1 MDLLAVMINMALFS
15 SLPSSLIILGLFFAC
30 LADAQTET
38 VFLTQTVF
46 TACDCSA
53 SLSSTSIS
61 ASFFIPSVIP
71 PLSILTVTPATSVMP
86 ATISSPVVV
95 SILGGATPGFP
106 VPASMASTL
115 VGTFPPL
122 SELSSAALESV
133 STLESFSTLPSSWP
147 EPMDSLPS
155 NRGFTVTTTVTTTE
169 FPTTGFPTTGFP
181 TTEFPTTEIPTIA
194 SAISLSNGLGPLLS
208 SSTASTSSYSSATV
222 PLTAPGEDTII
233 EPITSMM
240 APTAPSSALT
250 TSGIPPALSVNLS
263 LISSDMSLDSS
274 AALISFGTSSPAVFS
289 TVLPPGFSLP
299 TSSQTLT
306 TYSAIALSSV
316 TLTGVTILAPRSPT
330 SCYAL
335 PTPSASMDL
344 VAVAVNP
351 EGNYDLSSPMLFS
364 FGENATNPQYI
375 GALAG
380 GDPYVLDLSPDSP
393 ITGQLGLQIPGQ
405 NALVFDGSGMSL
417 FTGNCT
423 SLSQVVVDNFYSQLA
438 AMSGLAPGRRLG
450 KRQGLLNTT
459 NFVVEVSVDSYLNTP
474 YFSPNLTFGNSVC
487 TLQTNIM
494 GTTVNNI
501 TWSCVYPPPQGGA
514 AACAARLSTW
524 LGGMSVP
531 SIAPEIPTEVLAIL
545 SPFLSLAGD
554 SLLLLF
560 PGSDPAFSLGLAFM
574 RQVEAAARE
583 AVGDVGSAA
592 CNVMHSFDSD
602 DLVLVDS
609 GLLGTKTLGSFVN
622 EPPPSL
628 AINLAASATAS
639 IAILPPRKAN
649 PKDNFLLQ
657 IATDFKSIFGP
668 FVSWLHGLPH
678 LGIFGMEETGMVH
691 LPTPAL
697 TPPITT
703 TVSTTTLD
711 SAQSIVH
718 IQAPTVTVTHVL
730 GEGWFSPST
739 YVVGPGTSTIPQ
751 FPGLATHGAAM
762 GHISVDSGSSSPT
775 DSTSSSTSSLASKNI
790 VQNVAA
796 QLAAM
801 DGDPGVRT
809 GWHWDWP
816 NPPSAQSEMT
826 ITTGSALGYDGHV
839 VLITTT
845 VTEWMGSA

>member
-1 MDLLAVMINMALFS
+1 M
-15 SLPSSLIILGLFFAC
+15 
-30 LADAQTET
+30 
-38 VFLTQTVF
+38 
-46 TACDCSA
+46 
-53 SLSSTSIS
+53 
-61 ASFFIPSVIP
+61 
-71 PLSILTVTPATSVMP
+71 
-86 ATISSPVVV
+86 VV
-95 SILGGATPGFP
+95 SILGGATPGFTVP
-106 VPASMASTL
+106 VSVTSTL
-115 VGTFPPL
+115 IGTFPAL
-122 SELSSAALESV
+122 SALSSGALDSV
-133 STLESFSTLPSSWP
+133 STLPSSWP

-155 NRGFTVTTTVTTTE
+155 NGGFTATTTVTTTE
-169 FPTTGFPTTGFP
+169 VPTAT
-181 TTEFPTTEIPTIA
+181 IPTIA
-194 SAISLSNGLGPLLS
+194 SVISLSNGLGSLLS
-208 SSTASTSSYSSATV
+208 SSTTSTSSYSSAGIS
-222 PLTAPGEDTII
+222 LTAPGGDTII

-263 LISSDMSLDSS
+263 LISSDMSLGSS
-274 AALISFGTSSPAVFS
+274 AALISFGTSSPAVYS
-289 TVLPPGFSLP
+289 TVLPPGFSLA
-299 TSSQTLT
+299 TSSQTLA
-306 TYSAIALSSV
+306 TYSAITLSSV
-316 TLTGVTILAPRSPT
+316 SLTGVTILAPRSPT

-351 EGNYDLSSPMLFS
+351 QGNYDLSSPMLFS

-375 GALAG
+375 GALAS
-380 GDPYVLDLSPDSP
+380 GDPYILDLSPDHP
-393 ITGQLGLQIPGQ
+393 ITGQLGLQIPGH
-405 NALVFDGSGMSL
+405 NALVFDGSGISL

-423 SLSQVVVDNFYSQLA
+423 SLSQVIIDNFYSQLS
-438 AMSGLAPGRRLG
+438 AMSGLSPSRLG

-474 YFSPNLTFGNSVC
+474 YFSPNLTFGNSLC
-487 TLQTNIM
+487 TLQTNTM
-494 GTTVNNI
+494 GTAVDNI
-501 TWSCVYPPPQGGA
+501 TWSCVYPPPKGGA

-524 LGGMSVP
+524 LSGLSLA
-531 SIAPEIPTEVLAIL
+531 STTPEAPTEVLATL

-560 PGSDPAFSLGLAFM
+560 PGSDPALGLGLAFM
-574 RQVEAAARE
+574 RQVEAAAKE

-609 GLLGTKTLGSFVN
+609 GPLGTKTLGSFVH

-639 IAILPPRKAN
+639 IAILPARKAN
-649 PKDNFLLQ
+649 PKDDFLMQ

-691 LPTPAL
+691 LPTPAP
-697 TPPITT
+697 TNPMTT

-739 YVVGPGTSTIPQ
+739 YVVAPGTIAQ
-751 FPGLATHGAAM
+751 FPGLATHGPATGQTSA
-762 GHISVDSGSSSPT
+762 SQT
-775 DSTSSSTSSLASKNI
+775 QSTSSSDASSASKNI

-816 NPPSAQSEMT
+816 NPPSAQMEMST
-826 ITTGSALGYDGHV
+826 TTGSALGYDGHV
-839 VLITTT
+839 VLVTTT
-845 VTEWMGSA
+845 VTEWLGSA